1 MKYNDIISYNQPNV
15 NYIGTLVI
23 NVPGI
28 SNPIIVHNVNIAV
41 GVIEDL
47 SNATT
52 IGLVSYDLAPTGIVT
67 IEANIEQAYA
77 LSNATSILI
86 SPSANVSSE
95 LSSDGNSALINRD
108 ETQSYGFG
116 EITILSVD
124 N

>member
-28 SNPIIVHNVNIAV
+28 SNPIIVHNVDIAI
-41 GVIEDL
+41 GVTEDF

-52 IGLVSYDLAPTGIVT
+52 IGVVSYDLAPSGIIT
-67 IEANIEQAYA
+67 IEASLEQAYA
-77 LSNATSILI
+77 LANATAIAI
-86 SPSANVSSE
+86 SPAANTTNQTDPDDSH
-95 LSSDGNSALINRD
+95 ALINATD
-108 ETQSYGFG
+108 SQTYGFG